1 MYCTPVD
8 IEKRIGLAEL
18 VQLTDRSRS
27 GQVDADTVAAAIGDA
42 TTELE
47 VYLTGRY
54 TLPFTTPPSV
64 LVPLAVS
71 LAIYNLFS
79 ARRGGGMVDDVR
91 NRYRDAI
98 RLLEKI
104 NNGEVSL
111 GVVPVS
117 TVIET
122 EIVMQSAP
130 SVWSRRP
137 EEDV

>member
-27 GQVDADTVAAAIGDA
+27 GQVDTDTVAAAIEDA
-42 TTELE
+42 ATELE

-54 TLPFTTPPSV
+54 TLPFTNNPPA

-71 LAIYNLFS
+71 LAVYNLFS

-104 NNGEVSL
+104 NSGDVSL

-117 TVIET
+117 TVVET

>member
-1 MYCTPVD
+1 MYCTQAD

-18 VQLTDRSRS
+18 LQLTDRSRS
-27 GQVDADTVAAAIGDA
+27 GQIDTDAVAAAIVDA
-42 TTELE
+42 ATELE

-54 TLPFTTPPSV
+54 TLPFASIPPA

-71 LAIYNLFS
+71 LAVYNLFS
-79 ARRGGGMVDDVR
+79 ARRGGGMIDDVR

-104 NNGEVSL
+104 NSGEVSL

-117 TVIET
+117 TVTET

-130 SVWSRRP
+130 SVWSRTP
-137 EEDV
+137 LGDI

>member
-1 MYCTPVD
+1 MYCTQAD

-18 VQLTDRSRS
+18 LQLTDRSRS
-27 GQVDADTVAAAIGDA
+27 GQVDTDAVAAAIVDA
-42 TTELE
+42 ATELE

-54 TLPFTTPPSV
+54 TLPFASAPPV

-71 LAIYNLFS
+71 LAVYNLFS
-79 ARRGGGMVDDVR
+79 ARRGGGMIDDVR

-104 NNGEVSL
+104 NSGEVSL
-111 GVVPVS
+111 GVIPVS
-117 TVIET
+117 TVTET

-130 SVWSRRP
+130 SVWSRTP
-137 EEDV
+137 LGDI